1 MTVAYRPSG
10 RFTLVG
16 LIFMLVFGLAGALL
30 GSYIYFLFQKNLC
43 TLVLVFGI
51 GLGALAGGGVAL
63 GVKWG
68 KVRNTFIAGSLGLL
82 FGLSAFLLTYY
93 WSYQDLQKDLQAL
106 FRDEES
112 LYVSQGEVQ
121 QMLDSYYQDEY
132 GVGGVVGY
140 IFDSVTYEKFA
151 FFSLDSSG
159 FNYYEPDDDAPGL
172 GDKIF
177 RVVFDILELVIA
189 GAAGAAVAL
198 GVATQRFCEKDKRW
212 FKERQILKSSLESG
226 ADFAKALLAGNFN
239 QALSY
244 VSLPQ
249 NNKEIILTLEV
260 CPKCQDGYLKIN
272 ARNGSKHKE
281 IYQSHVTPSMLPE
294 YELLEKQANTML
306 DTMLNEQK
314 QHKSKK

>member
-1 MTVAYRPSG
+1 
-10 RFTLVG
+10 
-16 LIFMLVFGLAGALL
+16 LI
-30 GSYIYFLFQKNLC
+30 
-43 TLVLVFGI
+43 LVFGI

-68 KVRNTFIAGSLGLL
+68 KTRNTFIAGSLGLL

-93 WSYQDLQKDLQAL
+93 WSYLDLQKELQSY
-106 FRDEES
+106 FIEEEPF
-112 LYVSQGEVQ
+112 YVSQGEVQ
-121 QMLDSYYQDEY
+121 QMLNSYYQDEY

-140 IFDSVTYEKFA
+140 VFDSVTYEKFV
-151 FFSLDSSG
+151 FFSLDRSG
-159 FNYYEPDDDAPGL
+159 VNYYEPDDDVPGL

-177 RVVFDILELVIA
+177 RVVFDILELVLA
-189 GAAGAAVAL
+189 GGTGLAVAL
-198 GVATQRFCEKDKRW
+198 SYASDRFCEKDKRW

-226 ADFAKALLAGNFN
+226 VDFAKALLAGNFN

-272 ARNGSKHKE
+272 ARNGSKQKE
-281 IYQSHVTPSMLPE
+281 FYQSFVNPSMLPE
-294 YELLEKQANTML
+294 YESLEKQAKTML
-306 DTMLNEQK
+306 DTMRNEQK